1 MKINSKYIAVILM
14 MFSVSIF
21 AKQKKFETDV
31 KNMATNIL
39 SFCKTNN
46 FAKAAEFI
54 AYHGNDKK
62 RDNKDHYNYT
72 VREEKLKVNR
82 ICRKIKSLELL
93 SSSFEF
99 EKIEIVKVKSVKHYS
114 MKIKFKSGNQTIGIK
129 FLFVNVKGK
138 YLLSDID

>member
-1 MKINSKYIAVILM
+1 MKINSKYIAVVLM

-21 AKQKKFETDV
+21 AKQKKIETDV
-31 KNMATNIL
+31 KDMAANIL

-62 RDNKDHYNYT
+62 RDNTDHYNYT

-82 ICRKIKSLELL
+82 ICRKIKSLQLL

-99 EKIEIVKVKSVKHYS
+99 EKVEIVKVKSVKHYS
-114 MKIKFKSGNQTIGIK
+114 MKIKFKSGKQTIGIK